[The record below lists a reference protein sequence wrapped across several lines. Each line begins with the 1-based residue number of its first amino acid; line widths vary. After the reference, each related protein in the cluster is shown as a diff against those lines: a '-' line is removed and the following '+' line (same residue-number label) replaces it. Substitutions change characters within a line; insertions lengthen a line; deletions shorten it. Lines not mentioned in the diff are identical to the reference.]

1 MPLALQTPD
10 AEALLPGM
18 DETTRMASFHLVDAG
33 GTVHSAGRA
42 LTELLR
48 LLPGGRPLAALAGAV
63 QPFTDAVYRLVAG
76 NRTRLGPLIPERV
89 KARADAA
96 IARRQA
102 EHTR

>member
-1 MPLALQTPD
+1 MPVAPSTAP
-10 AEALLPGM
+10 
-18 DETTRMASFHLVDAG
+18 
-33 GTVHSAGRA
+33 AGRSPSCCA
-42 LTELLR
+42 CCR
-48 LLPGGRPLAALAGAV
+48 AGRPLAALAGAV